1 MAHFFASCPKGMAD
15 LVEQELQA
23 MGLRT
28 WEKSTAGVLFEA
40 NWAGCY
46 KANLNSR
53 FASRIL
59 KPVLDFPA
67 YQNEELYN
75 NIRKHD
81 FTKYI
86 KPTQTMAVDVVVK
99 DCMLHDQRFVAM
111 KIKDAIVD
119 QFRDKFRVRPDVDSK
134 NPDLRIHV
142 RGVKN
147 QFSVSVD
154 TSGDSLFMRG
164 YRTSVGEAPLKENLA
179 AGLLALSGWDKKTAL
194 VDLFCGSG
202 TLLIEAALMA
212 MNVAP
217 GLQRK
222 KFGFMNLLD
231 FNQDVWDDVVDE
243 AIAQEKETLDF
254 KFYGNDIDKKVL
266 DMAKRNAKNAGVL
279 EFIEFKTTA
288 VSVALPPE
296 EKCMVICN
304 PPYGSRIGDEDNL
317 KDVYRDLGFTLKH
330 RFTGCEAWVLSGN
343 KDLLLEMKLKATR
356 KFFVYNGNIECRFLR
371 YEMYEGSHRKPKD
384 MNFAAT
390 PKEPSRFVQ
399 AQI

>member
-1 MAHFFASCPKGMAD
+1 MAHFYASCPKGLAD
-15 LVEQELQA
+15 LVEKELQSF
-23 MGLRT
+23 GLQT
-28 WEKSTAGVLFEA
+28 WEKTTGGVVFES

-46 KANLNSR
+46 KANLKSR

-86 KPTQTMAVDVVVK
+86 DPTQTLSIDAVVK

-111 KIKDAIVD
+111 KVKDAIVD
-119 QFRDKFRVRPDVDSK
+119 QFREKFGVRPNVDSE
-134 NPDLRIHV
+134 NPHLRIHV

-147 QFSVSVD
+147 QFAVSLD
-154 TSGDSLFMRG
+154 TSGNSLFMRG
-164 YRTSVGEAPLKENLA
+164 YRSITGEAPLKENLA
-179 AGLLALSGWDKKTAL
+179 AGLIGLTEWDKKSSL

-202 TLLIEAALMA
+202 TILIEAAMMA
-212 MNVAP
+212 LNIAP

-222 KFGFMNLLD
+222 KFGFFHLKD
-231 FNQDVWDDVVDE
+231 FDQNAWNQVVEE
-243 AIAQEKETLDF
+243 AISEEKEELDF
-254 KFYGNDIDKKVL
+254 KFYGHDIDRKVL
-266 DMAKRNAKNAGVL
+266 DAAKKNAKNAGVA
-279 EFIEFKTTA
+279 EHIVFSSVP
-288 VSVALPPE
+288 VSTALPPE

-343 KDLLLEMKLKATR
+343 ADLLKEMKLKSTR
-356 KFFVYNGNIECRFLR
+356 RHFVFNGNIECRFLK

-384 MNFAAT
+384 PNAEARPRVFKSQM
-390 PKEPSRFVQ
+390 EE
-399 AQI
+399 